1 MKIEIKNRW
10 SGRVIFGYD
19 VENNTIGLAVKAAI
33 EASANLSDANLS
45 DANLSDAN
53 LSDTNLSDANLSDAN
68 LSGANLSGADLRG
81 ADLSDTNLSGADL
94 RGADLS
100 DTNLSDANLSDTN
113 LSGANLSDANLSGA
127 NLSDANLSDTN
138 LSDANLSGANLSGA
152 NLSDTN
158 LSDTN
163 LSDANL
169 SDANLTPIRDDI
181 WAVISSAP
189 SEVSALIDAL
199 KNGRVN
205 GSTYSGDCSCLV
217 GTIAI
222 ARGCSPLAIDS
233 LQPNSSRPAERFFLG
248 INKGDTPE
256 TNQFSALAVQWCQE
270 WLDRMEAAFGK
281 REKQ

>member
-33 EASANLSDANLS
+33 EASASLSDADLSGADLSDANLR
-45 DANLSDAN
+45 
-53 LSDTNLSDANLSDAN
+53 
-68 LSGANLSGADLRG
+68 GANLRG
-81 ADLSDTNLSGADL
+81 ADLSDANLRGANLRGANL

-100 DTNLSDANLSDTN
+100 DAS
-113 LSGANLSDANLSGA
+113 
-127 NLSDANLSDTN
+127 
-138 LSDANLSGANLSGA
+138 
-152 NLSDTN
+152 
-158 LSDTN
+158 
-163 LSDANL
+163 L

-199 KNGRVN
+199 KNGRVD